1 MNVRTLVIVCVSV
14 LGGFGAHQMQ
24 RSVDKVRRADGPIA
38 QRVFMPSPDA
48 MKVASLGYGSVVADL
63 FWVRSVL
70 LFVDF
75 LENENPEDAV
85 WLHTVLKTVGILD
98 PRWRTPFFYGGGMLR
113 LLSDVDGSDDIYGD
127 GMASFPEDAFF
138 PFSLAMNAYL
148 YRDDLDRTVSL
159 LKRAAALPNAPK
171 WYQSAAAGFINKKGE
186 RRAALKYVREQI
198 EFANSDR
205 EKELLEEKYKSLL
218 HDEIVG
224 GLETNRQQW
233 EASAKNPMRDLKSL
247 GELPPDPLG
256 GDWILAPDG
265 KIRSSVRETEVA
277 KRAKNAGRT
286 ILVNP

>member
-1 MNVRTLVIVCVSV
+1 MNMRTLVIVCVSV
-14 LGGFGAHQMQ
+14 LGGFGAHHMHV
-24 RSVDKVRRADGPIA
+24 SVDDVRRADGPIA

-75 LENENPEDAV
+75 LENEDPKDAV

-113 LLSDVDGSDDIYGD
+113 LLADVDASDDIYSD

-138 PFSLAMNAYL
+138 PFSIAMNAYL
-148 YRDDLDRTVSL
+148 YRDDLDRTVVH

-186 RRAALKYVREQI
+186 RRSALKYVREQI
-198 EFANSDR
+198 EYANSDR
-205 EKELLEEKYKSLL
+205 EREILEEKYKSLL
-218 HDEIVG
+218 HDEIVV
-224 GLETNRQQW
+224 GLEASREKL
-233 EASAKNPMRDLKSL
+233 EASGKGPLRGLEPL

-256 GDWILAPDG
+256 GEWILAPDG
-265 KIRSSVRETEVA
+265 EIRSNIRETEVA
-277 KRAKNAGRT
+277 RRAKNAGRT

>member
-1 MNVRTLVIVCVSV
+1 MSLRTFVIAGVSV
-14 LGGFGAHQMQ
+14 LGGFGAHHMQ
-24 RSVDKVRRADGPIA
+24 LSVDEVRRADGPIA
-38 QRVFMPSPDA
+38 QRVFMPSPEA

-127 GMASFPEDAFF
+127 GMVSFPDDPFF
-138 PFSLAMNAYL
+138 PFSIAMNAYL
-148 YRDDLDRTVSL
+148 YRDDLDRTVSH
-159 LKRAAALPNAPK
+159 LKKAAALPNAPK

-186 RRAALKYVREQI
+186 RRAALKYVGEQI
-198 EFANSDR
+198 EYANSER
-205 EKELLEEKYKSLL
+205 EREILEEKYRSLL
-218 HDEIVG
+218 HDEIAGDLALKHERWNESGRGPLKVP
-224 GLETNRQQW
+224 
-233 EASAKNPMRDLKSL
+233 EAL
-247 GELPPDPLG
+247 GTLPPDPLG
-256 GDWILAPDG
+256 GEWIIAPDG
-265 KIRSSVRETEVA
+265 KIRSSVREIEVA
-277 KRAKNAGRT
+277 RRAKNAGRT